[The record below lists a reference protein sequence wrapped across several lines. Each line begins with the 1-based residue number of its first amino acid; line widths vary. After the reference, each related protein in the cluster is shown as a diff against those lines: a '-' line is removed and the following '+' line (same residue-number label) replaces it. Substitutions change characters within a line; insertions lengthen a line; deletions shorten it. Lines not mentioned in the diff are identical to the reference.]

1 MLAWLILLLIGKGR
15 RSNPY
20 QISFNRHYIYS
31 VYIILICFSCFQF
44 YLFIPYIFVDNRFT
58 VVTHSSSLSILVP
71 NLSIFIR
78 KVFYKSIYIRKVFLL
93 LEKINTGK
101 RDLFLLK
108 LEILSFSSWYFLMYL
123 GSLH

>member
-44 YLFIPYIFVDNRFT
+44 YLFIPYIFVDNRLT